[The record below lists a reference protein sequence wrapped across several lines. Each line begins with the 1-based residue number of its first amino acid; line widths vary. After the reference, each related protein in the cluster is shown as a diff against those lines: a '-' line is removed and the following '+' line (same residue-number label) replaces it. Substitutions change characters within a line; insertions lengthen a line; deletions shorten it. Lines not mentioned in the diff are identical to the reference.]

1 MACGTATAGRTGGLL
16 QFQVPL
22 GFLEELEAVGH
33 LSDLS
38 EWCGEDCSIM

>member
-1 MACGTATAGRTGGLL
+1 MGRQLLVGLGLL